1 MYFSLF
7 KRKSFENYTYNYLDL
22 RDFNLLT
29 FDFYKN
35 LKENYVEDLINTPS
49 FIFGIDKVDLN
60 IMKKVSE
67 KSILLDDIV
76 EEVASGI
83 STGGDK
89 IFRISEEQSEILN
102 IEKSILKNVL
112 VGREINKYKI
122 NYQNYKLIYTTKK
135 IEEAAIPNTLNY
147 LKQFEETLSKKRE
160 TKQGKIPY
168 WSLHWPRYSELF
180 EGEKIILRQ
189 TSDKIIATYDQ
200 ENFYT
205 LNSILVIKLDENK
218 YYDYKVLLGILNSK
232 LNNFIY
238 QNLTQEK
245 GRDFAEVKPK
255 NIRKLMVP
263 KLDEIDFQVIEELK
277 FLVNLLLN
285 EYIELNEF
293 ENIENKIDDII
304 YSIYNLTKEEIQY
317 ILERSK

>member
-1 MYFSLF
+1 M
-7 KRKSFENYTYNYLDL
+7 
-22 RDFNLLT
+22 
-29 FDFYKN
+29 
-35 LKENYVEDLINTPS
+35 
-49 FIFGIDKVDLN
+49 
-60 IMKKVSE
+60 
-67 KSILLDDIV
+67 
-76 EEVASGI
+76 
-83 STGGDK
+83 
-89 IFRISEEQSEILN
+89 
-102 IEKSILKNVL
+102 
-112 VGREINKYKI
+112 
-122 NYQNYKLIYTTKK
+122 IYTTKK